1 VTFFYIIQKLG
12 DDNFF
17 SFQVGLNFFIQVCLF
32 LRFKN
37 VLKKISI
44 FFYFF
49 LYFKLIFLMFLYF
62 FLILFLNILRL
73 DLVKQLD
80 PMRIY

>member
-1 VTFFYIIQKLG
+1 MIK
-12 DDNFF
+12 FF
-17 SFQVGLNFFIQVCLF
+17 SFQVGLNFFIKVCLF

-37 VLKKISI
+37 ALKKISN
-44 FFYFF
+44 FFYCF

-62 FLILFLNILRL
+62 CILFLNILRL
-73 DLVKQLD
+73 DLVTQLD